1 MNMPTANIYLEIAEN
16 IKQKR
21 TFALATIVSAKG
33 STPRHTGSK
42 MLVYADGTISG
53 TIGGALL
60 EKQTIDAAVE
70 CLKSKRSQIL
80 EFDLTGEPADK
91 KDSMICGGTV
101 QVFIEPV
108 FIAPVLHIFGAG
120 HVGKPTA
127 HLAAISGFQVNIY
140 DARAEMASPARF
152 PKAARIIVHGW
163 DDIIADFQ
171 PSPNDFIVIVSPSH
185 DVDFKILSAVIRQDV
200 KYLGVICSKRKWKIF
215 REKFHDMEIPHNL
228 IDRVHAPIGLEINS
242 ETPEEIAV
250 SIVAELIKEN
260 RRERE
265 GSRTFHN

>member
-1 MNMPTANIYLEIAEN
+1 MNLPTSDIFLEIADN
-16 IKQKR
+16 IKQRR

-33 STPRHTGSK
+33 STPRHAGSK
-42 MLVYADGTISG
+42 MLVFVDGTISS

-70 CLKSKRSQIL
+70 CLKTGESKIL
-80 EFDLTGEPADK
+80 EFNLTGEASADEK
-91 KDSMICGGTV
+91 NDSMICGGTV
-101 QVFIEPV
+101 QVFIEPI

-127 HLAAISGFQVNIY
+127 HLAAISGFQVHVY
-140 DARAEMASPARF
+140 DERPDMASTARF
-152 PKAARIIVHGW
+152 PESARIVVNYW
-163 DDIIADFQ
+163 EDIIAEFH
-171 PSPNDFIVIVSPSH
+171 PSSGDFIVIVSPSH
-185 DVDFKILSAVIRQDV
+185 DVDFKILAPVIKQDI

-215 REKFHDMEIPHNL
+215 RQKLQDMEIAHNL

-250 SIVAELIKEN
+250 SIVAELIKVKN
-260 RRERE
+260 ARK
-265 GSRTFHN
+265 SV